1 MPGAGF
7 KKLSAATRAVAEKV
21 RFGPY
26 DAVSAA
32 MVCPPRFRFSRTSLT
47 GVMIQER
54 GDIRETMLA
63 RMLNEFSHAPDHK
76 IVAIDAAASSYV
88 GMSPHPTYSLYPCLI
103 GMQRASTR

>member
-32 MVCPPRFRFSRTSLT
+32 MVCPPRFHCGTSLT
-47 GVMIQER
+47 GVAIQER
-54 GDIRETMLA
+54 GDIRDTMLA
-63 RMLNEFSHAPDHK
+63 RMLNEFSHVPDHK

-88 GMSPHPTYSLYPCLI
+88 GMPPSPARL
-103 GMQRASTR
+103 RAAF